1 MSWVFLFRFETR
13 KRVGRRRRRLLM
25 ITIQAF
31 DDRLLGDFTSTY
43 LIWSPPPTPS
53 LLPSPHQSSCSDSD
67 EEEEERRRRR
77 LKASSQTNINYSAE
91 RKIIKKFLSMSNM
104 TVDERTG
111 DGYVRGNW
119 PRVT

>member
-1 MSWVFLFRFETR
+1 MSCFLFRFETR
-13 KRVGRRRRRLLM
+13 KRVGRRRLLM

-111 DGYVRGNW
+111 DGYVRDNW